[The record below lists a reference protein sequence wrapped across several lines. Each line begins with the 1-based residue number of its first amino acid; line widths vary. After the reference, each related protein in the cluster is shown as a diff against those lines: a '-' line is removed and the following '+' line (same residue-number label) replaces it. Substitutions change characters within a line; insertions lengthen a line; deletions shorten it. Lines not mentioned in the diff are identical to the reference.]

1 MRERSTVGID
11 VSKLKLDV
19 CALPCGEV
27 LQVGNDA
34 AGWASLVEWL
44 KAKGKVKAIGLE
56 PSGGYEQNLTKALR
70 RAGLPVRSVNP
81 YRLRQYAKALGVLA
95 KNDRIDARLI
105 AQFTAELPTRE
116 PRHDPLTEQMAELVV
131 ARRQLSDDKVRLSNQ
146 LEHVHDPALRRM
158 TTQRLRRI
166 AADIVLL
173 DKRLSQ
179 IVASN
184 TELRSR
190 DRLIQSIC
198 GAGPIYSYT
207 LIALVPEL
215 ADPTLDRRQLAALV
229 GVAPYDDDSGRRNG
243 KRSIWGGR
251 AAVREV
257 AYMAALSACTHNPVF
272 RAHRDRLRA
281 GGRAPKEA
289 IIAVAR
295 RMLGIVL
302 ALLRTGKEWDP
313 KHA

>member
-19 CALPCGEV
+19 FSLACGEL

-34 AGWASLVEWL
+34 AGWATLVEWL
-44 KAKGKVKAIGLE
+44 KAKKVKAIGLE
-56 PSGGYEQNLTKALR
+56 PSGGYELDLVKALR
-70 RAGLPVRSVNP
+70 RAGLPVRTVNP

-146 LEHVHDPALRRM
+146 LEHVRDPALRRM

-173 DKRLSQ
+173 DKRLSE

-184 TELRSR
+184 AELRTR

-215 ADPTLDRRQLAALV
+215 ADPALDRRQLAALV

-243 KRSIWGGR
+243 KRTIWGGR

-257 AYMAALSACTHNPVF
+257 AYMAALSASIHNPVF

-281 GGRAPKEA
+281 SGKAPKEA

-313 KHA
+313 KYA

>member
-19 CALPCGEV
+19 FALACGEL
-27 LQVGNDA
+27 LQVSNDA
-34 AGWASLVEWL
+34 AGWATLVEWL
-44 KAKGKVKAIGLE
+44 KAKKVKAIGLE
-56 PSGGYEQNLTKALR
+56 PSGGYERDLVKALR
-70 RAGLPVRSVNP
+70 RAGLPVRTVNP

-146 LEHVHDPALRRM
+146 LEHVRDPALRRM

-173 DKRLSQ
+173 DKRLSE

-184 TELRSR
+184 TELRTR
-190 DRLIQSIC
+190 DRLIQSIR

-243 KRSIWGGR
+243 KRAVWGGR

-257 AYMAALSACTHNPVF
+257 AYMAALSASIHNPVLS
-272 RAHRDRLRA
+272 AHRERLRV
-281 GGRAPKEA
+281 GGKAPKEA

-302 ALLRTGKEWDP
+302 ALLRSGKQWDP
-313 KHA
+313 KYA

>member
-19 CALPCGEV
+19 FSLACGEL

-34 AGWASLVEWL
+34 AGWATLVEWL
-44 KAKGKVKAIGLE
+44 KAKKVKAIGLE
-56 PSGGYEQNLTKALR
+56 PSGGYELDLVKALR
-70 RAGLPVRSVNP
+70 RAGLPVRTVNP

-95 KNDRIDARLI
+95 KNDLIDARLI

-146 LEHVHDPALRRM
+146 LEHVRDPALRRM

-173 DKRLSQ
+173 DKRLSE

-184 TELRSR
+184 AELRTR

-215 ADPTLDRRQLAALV
+215 ADPALDRRQLAALV

-243 KRSIWGGR
+243 KRTIWGGR

-257 AYMAALSACTHNPVF
+257 AYMAALSASIHNPVF

-281 GGRAPKEA
+281 GGKAPKEA

-313 KHA
+313 KYA